1 MMWVLVC
8 FGVPDVH
15 CEDFFG
21 GFVYF
26 EWGFMKHVHGS
37 SLGLQPLMP
46 HGLESELCQPSWSA
60 SGGLPAGRLQGEGE
74 TLLVVE
80 DDPAVRMIVLDELN
94 ELGYFT
100 LEASDGLTAVPMLQS
115 SRRID
120 LLISDI
126 GLPGMSGWQIA
137 EIARQ
142 CRPALPVLFMTGH
155 AQSTAMYP
163 AGIAPGMG
171 MISKPFSMDEM
182 AAKIRDMLSR
192 QGPTGTDPAA

>member
-1 MMWVLVC
+1 
-8 FGVPDVH
+8 
-15 CEDFFG
+15 
-21 GFVYF
+21 
-26 EWGFMKHVHGS
+26 MKHVHGS
-37 SLGLQPLMP
+37 SLGLQPVTR
-46 HGLESELCQPSWSA
+46 HGPPGEPCQPPQVDA
-60 SGGLPAGRLQGEGE
+60 SGQTRKGLPAGRLQGEGE

-126 GLPGMSGWQIA
+126 GLPGMNGWQIA

-155 AQSTAMYP
+155 AQNTALHP
-163 AGIAPGMG
+163 AGIASGMG

-192 QGPTGTDPAA
+192 QGPTGPLAAP